1 MTTDRRYNR
10 RRIGQGV
17 GLLIALW
24 AAAMMLMLSTGV
36 ALSVPPA
43 EGGYKLE
50 ADSVQGET
58 FRLYA
63 GYTDSTQSDRLT
75 AAVNEIGSI
84 SSSGLRI
91 VKRLSLEDMPGVN
104 GYLRVGIATGSANAE
119 SGTLTLKAR
128 TITADQLRL
137 RGAVIDEDFGAD
149 ISNRFVIYAGNNPE
163 AIAEKDLNIETPGSQ
178 NAFEATNLRTRAY
191 YINAD
196 RLQLSNLRLVME
208 YDPDGDGTYEY
219 GV

>member
-1 MTTDRRYNR
+1 MSSSKRYNR
-10 RRIGQGV
+10 RRVRQGI

-43 EGGYKLE
+43 EGGYKLQ
-50 ADSVQGET
+50 ADTIQSDT

-63 GYTDSTQSDRLT
+63 GYTDSTQSDQLV
-75 AAVNEIGSI
+75 AAVNQLETV
-84 SSSGLRI
+84 SSTNLQI
-91 VKRLSLEDMPGVN
+91 AKRLSLEDMPGVS
-104 GYLRVGIATGSANAE
+104 GSLRVGIAAGSANAN

-128 TITADQLRL
+128 TITADQVRL

-149 ISNRFVIYAGNNPE
+149 ISNRFVVYAGNNPE
-163 AIAEKDLNIETPGSQ
+163 AIAEKDLNIGTPGSQ
-178 NAFEATNLRTRAY
+178 DAFEATNLRTRAY

-219 GV
+219 GA